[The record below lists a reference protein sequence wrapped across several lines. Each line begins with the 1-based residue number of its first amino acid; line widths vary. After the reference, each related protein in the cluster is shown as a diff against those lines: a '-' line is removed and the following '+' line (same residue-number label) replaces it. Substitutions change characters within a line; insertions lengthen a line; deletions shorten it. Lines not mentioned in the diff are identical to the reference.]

1 MALPL
6 SGSQLFGGVMVLVGV
21 VVLAFSARY
30 VWRATSIYRAIDV
43 ASLDGA
49 AAGMLVRV
57 AGTAQRG
64 PGDALLAPFSGEHC
78 FALRY
83 AVEERRLS
91 PLLLPWFVTVYE
103 RARSTPFR
111 VHTPEGRI
119 DVVAPARTVTLE
131 RQTVATVTPD
141 ERPPERIER
150 FDQQTSAL
158 PSTTIWRTPP
168 SVLEPIRRFL
178 SLGTRRYT
186 EEKAM
191 PDGEVTVVGN
201 VTEDGDSIDP
211 LVVSDRSPATTVLR
225 MAKTSL
231 VGLAIGGFGLLL
243 GLALLVI

>member
-6 SGSQLFGGVMVLVGV
+6 SSGQLFGAVMVLVGV

-43 ASLDGA
+43 ALLEDTT
-49 AAGMLVRV
+49 AGMLVRV

-103 RARSTPFR
+103 RARSKSFR

-131 RQTVATVTPD
+131 RQTVATATPD

-150 FDQQTSAL
+150 FEEQTSGL
-158 PSTTIWRTPP
+158 PSTTIWRNPP
-168 SVLEPIRRFL
+168 SVLEPVRRLL
-178 SLGTRRYT
+178 SLGTRRYS
-186 EEKAM
+186 EEKTT
-191 PDGEVTVVGN
+191 PGDEVTVVGYI
-201 VTEDGDSIDP
+201 TEDGDGIDP
-211 LVVSDRSPATTVLR
+211 LVVSDRSPTTTVLR
-225 MAKTSL
+225 MAQTSL

-243 GLALLVI
+243 GLVLLVV